1 MNSVANA
8 KARSVKGSNVESVRV
23 ANDIVN
29 ILLAGPSDFIHP
41 WMEKEI
47 RNLLQGVAT
56 GEMRR
61 IDR

>member
-29 ILLAGPSDFIHP
+29 ILLAGLSDFIHP
-41 WMEKEI
+41 WMEKEV

-56 GEMRR
+56 SEMRR